1 MQSRD
6 DAGSRD
12 TPPHITQ
19 PDSLDNY
26 LNSSLTQ
33 ETRLPLVP
41 TPDIMDPLSG
51 AASVIA
57 VVQVAGQVWSI
68 CWKYYSDA
76 KDAKPEIDRLMA
88 YVLALQ
94 NLFQQIEALA
104 GADKLVA
111 SKEII
116 ERTSLELEREFKML
130 QRMLEPGKRQSI
142 LKPSGRRLK
151 WPLQKEDVEKIVQL
165 LERHKT
171 TLITAMNC
179 DQMYEVDYSLYIYK
193 TNTLISLGRLSFI
206 FIITERKVVF

>member
-1 MQSRD
+1 
-6 DAGSRD
+6 
-12 TPPHITQ
+12 
-19 PDSLDNY
+19 
-26 LNSSLTQ
+26 
-33 ETRLPLVP
+33 
-41 TPDIMDPLSG
+41 MDPLSG

-76 KDAKPEIDRLMA
+76 KDAKPEIDRLMG

-94 NLFQQIEALA
+94 NLFQQVEALA
-104 GADKLVA
+104 KGPGADKLVA
-111 SKEII
+111 FKEII

-130 QRMLEPGKRQSI
+130 QRMLEPGKRRSI
-142 LKPSGRRLK
+142 LKSFGRRLK
-151 WPLQKEDVEKIVQL
+151 WPLQKEDVEKIIQL

-179 DQMYEVDYSLYIYK
+179 DQMYEVNYSLYIYK

-206 FIITERKVVF
+206 LIFTERKVVF